1 MSQPLRV
8 LVIEDSEDDALLLV
22 RELQH
27 GGYAPSFQRVDTPE
41 AMTMALDS
49 QTWDIIIADYVMP
62 HFSAPAAL
70 KLLKEKGLD
79 TPFIIVSGAIG
90 EETAVSA
97 MKAGAHDYVVK
108 GKLARLV
115 PAIEREL
122 REAHERQQHQRAQK
136 ALLESETRYRSL
148 FENASDAL
156 LVHDM
161 EGNIIMANRAIAKLT
176 GYTIDELLN
185 MNTSQLPG
193 ASKFKDTMEEWKI
206 QAGNASGL
214 ISQVRELRITRKDGA
229 ERTVE
234 LVTSLLT
241 HEGQP
246 TAIQAM
252 LRDITEERRTQ
263 EDMRTYGKLVTE
275 AQEEERKR
283 IARDLHD
290 ETAQELSR
298 LGLDID
304 FLISAGTKKGLP
316 AEIVN
321 QLERLRDET
330 DHILRGVRR
339 FGHDL
344 RPPILEDFGLLMAL
358 QWLTDDLASQGVLSS
373 SVEVL
378 GTPRRLSP
386 HTELVLFRIAQEALN
401 NVRKHS
407 QATRTV
413 VSLEFGS
420 GRVVLRVADNGH
432 GFEVPQTAGD
442 FARLGKLGILGMH
455 ERASLISGS
464 CSIQSEKGKGTTVT
478 VEVAE

>member
-1 MSQPLRV
+1 MDKRLGI
-8 LVIEDSEDDALLLV
+8 LIIEDSEDDALLLV

-27 GGYAPSFQRVDTPE
+27 GGYAVTFERVDTPE
-41 AMTMALDS
+41 AMTAALGKR
-49 QTWDIIIADYVMP
+49 TWDVIIADYVMP

-70 KLLKEKGLD
+70 KLLTEKGLD
-79 TPFIIVSGAIG
+79 IPFIIVSGAIG

-97 MKAGAHDYVVK
+97 MKAGAHDYVMK

-122 REAHERQQHQRAQK
+122 REAHERQQHQWAQK

-161 EGNIIMANRAIAKLT
+161 EGNIAMANRAMAKLT
-176 GYTIDELLN
+176 GYNTEELLK
-185 MNTSQLPG
+185 MNISQLPG
-193 ASKFKDTMEEWKI
+193 ASSFMGTTEWKN
-206 QAGNASGL
+206 QPGNANGPV
-214 ISQVRELRITRKDGA
+214 SQVRELRLRRKDGA
-229 ERTVE
+229 ERIVE
-234 LVTSLLT
+234 LVTSLLM
-241 HEGQP
+241 HEAQP
-246 TAIQAM
+246 SAIQAM

-263 EDMRTYGKLVTE
+263 EDMRIYAKLVTE

-283 IARDLHD
+283 IARELHD

-304 FLISAGTKKGLP
+304 FLISLGTKKDLP
-316 AEIVN
+316 EEIVN
-321 QLERLRDET
+321 QLERLRDQT

-339 FGHDL
+339 FSHDL

-358 QWLTDDLASQGVLSS
+358 QWLTDDLADQGVLSS

-378 GTPRRLSP
+378 GIPRRLSS

-413 VSLEFGS
+413 VSLKFDS
-420 GRVVLRVADNGH
+420 GRVTLSVADNGH
-432 GFEVPQTAGD
+432 GFDVPKAPSD
-442 FARLGKLGILGMH
+442 FARLGKLGMVGMH
-455 ERASLISGS
+455 ERASLINGT
-464 CSIQSEKGKGTTVT
+464 CLIQSEKGKGTTVA